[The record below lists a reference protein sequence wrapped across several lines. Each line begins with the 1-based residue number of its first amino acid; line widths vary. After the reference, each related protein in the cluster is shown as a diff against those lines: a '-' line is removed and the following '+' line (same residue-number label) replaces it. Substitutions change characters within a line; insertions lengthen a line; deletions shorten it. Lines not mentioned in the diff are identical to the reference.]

1 MKVLVVEDEVL
12 LRLML
17 ADVLRDHGFQVFEA
31 ANAAQALSVL
41 RAMPVDVV
49 ILDLHMK
56 VAGEGMLVA
65 NYVRREGLCT
75 WLVLASGQV
84 PTEAEGFPFHAFFI
98 KPYNPEDIAIW
109 IKQRSA
115 AGPIQVNRMKP

>member
-1 MKVLVVEDEVL
+1 MKVIVAEDEVL
-12 LRLML
+12 VRLML
-17 ADVLRDHGFQVFEA
+17 ADVLREHGFEVLEVV
-31 ANAAQALSVL
+31 NAAEALTIL
-41 RAMPVDVV
+41 RTMPVDVA

-75 WLVLASGQV
+75 LLVLASAQV
-84 PTEAEGFPFHAFFI
+84 PTDTEGLPFDAFFI

-109 IKQRSA
+109 IKRRSGTA
-115 AGPIQVNRMKP
+115 PRRTKKTLP